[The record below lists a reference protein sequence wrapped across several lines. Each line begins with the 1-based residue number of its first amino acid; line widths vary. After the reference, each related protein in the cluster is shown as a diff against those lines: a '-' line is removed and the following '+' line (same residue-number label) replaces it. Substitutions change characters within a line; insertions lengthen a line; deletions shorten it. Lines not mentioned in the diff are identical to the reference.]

1 MSDEHDH
8 ILARLHLKA
17 VLPTLATLVR
27 VDHRAQSLIAGQQ
40 FGVRL
45 RTRSG
50 LSTRIDFLDG
60 EAQVDSQIFGDRAI
74 ELLFLTD
81 RQLNRTFSRTG
92 FSLPIPVGGFA
103 RLSRLRIF
111 SKLAARLHRILTT
124 SLRQPVNQKLL
135 DIRADLLMGELIPSA
150 IAQLVSF
157 DPPCRRWLTPYMG
170 KLIQFEVVGVG
181 SSWIRFQK
189 DGAVYASGSSGEL
202 PDVIIAF
209 RDRDV
214 ALAAIH
220 GDLDTLGALGKGQMT
235 VRGLIPLAD
244 TLDRVLDR
252 LGRLLNEAQ

>member
-1 MSDEHDH
+1 MSEGHDH

-17 VLPTLATLVR
+17 VFPTLAALVR
-27 VDHRAQSLIAGQQ
+27 LDQGAQSLVVGQQ

-50 LSTRIDFLDG
+50 LSARIDFLDG
-60 EAQVDSQIFGDRAI
+60 EAQVDSQTPGDRAV

-81 RQLNRTFSRTG
+81 RQLNRMFSGTG

-124 SLRQPVNQKLL
+124 SPRQPVDQKLL
-135 DIRADLLMGELIPSA
+135 DIHADLLMGELIPAA

-157 DPPCRRWLTPYMG
+157 DAHCRDWLAPYTDN
-170 KLIQFEVVGVG
+170 LVQFEVVGVG
-181 SSWIRFQK
+181 SSWIHFQA
-189 DGAVYASGSSGEL
+189 DGAVHASGPSEKS

-220 GDLDTLGALGKGQMT
+220 GDLDTLAALGKGQMT
-235 VRGLIPLAD
+235 ARGLIPLAD

-252 LGRLLNEAQ
+252 LGHLLKQGR